1 MGMLQD
7 LAARA
12 RHDTEEAARVQKQ
25 RDKLLQR
32 DAEARQW
39 IVDLLGE
46 VEKEQE
52 LKLRAKERSA
62 ALE

>member
-1 MGMLQD
+1 MLQD

-52 LKLRAKERSA
+52 LKLRAK
-62 ALE
+62 